1 MLLMLPRPHPH
12 TRPYSSQL
20 MEAAPA
26 LAVAG
31 GANTITR
38 RLVLTSS
45 LLLERRID
53 SYDVV
58 SSRPLGK
65 VAALVRFVDD
75 PKLMA
80 VEWSEGSRPTMFTS
94 VARDAILAA
103 LLDAAQVRA
112 GVCIG
117 SAQQAGRV
125 ACLGVARCSCVGSE
139 GASSATPHKTRRARH
154 SSPHPMLT
162 IAKSPHCAATCML
175 CPLTCLPPSFPPRW
189 PPAGPSLCCPA

>member
-1 MLLMLPRPHPH
+1 MLAPPSH
-12 TRPYSSQL
+12 THTHTSTLTPRPYSSQL
-20 MEAAPA
+20 MEASPA

-31 GANTITR
+31 GANTVTR

-80 VEWSEGSRPTMFTS
+80 VEWSDGSRPTLFTS

-103 LLDAAQVRA
+103 LLDAAQVRTA
-112 GVCIG
+112 ACTCTG
-117 SAQQAGRV
+117 SLQAGDLV
-125 ACLGVARCSCVGSE
+125 VMAACWVLAAGS
-139 GASSATPHKTRRARH
+139 G
-154 SSPHPMLT
+154 
-162 IAKSPHCAATCML
+162 
-175 CPLTCLPPSFPPRW
+175 
-189 PPAGPSLCCPA
+189 